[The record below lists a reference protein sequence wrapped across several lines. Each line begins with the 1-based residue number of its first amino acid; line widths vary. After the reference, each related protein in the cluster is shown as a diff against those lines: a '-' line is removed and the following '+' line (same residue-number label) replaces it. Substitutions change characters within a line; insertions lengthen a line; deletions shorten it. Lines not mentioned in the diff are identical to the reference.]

1 MKSLKADSSKYIKGA
16 EGIVKV
22 AQSVVDNMDKFT
34 SGDAL
39 EIASGAIAIIGTVG
53 GIVGG
58 PVGPLIAGVCGLISS
73 ILPLFGGKKGPSL
86 GEVVDNVIREALEDF
101 RDESIYAEVSGSLK
115 EMTSHI
121 AHLNGVASYNGGKM
135 SKDEKSFLTT
145 LDFSTVGSKTLAEL
159 QTQLDKHKNTTD
171 EKKGSRLAM
180 YCYYYCMISV
190 QKQVILTLQCSLLR
204 GNDMESIYAGV
215 ANYLYDALPKE
226 DQKVLGF
233 ISEFPESR
241 DSWWMLYRCLHTSLE
256 APQRAMISAYR
267 KQIGCSEMKGQLC
280 SI

>member
-86 GEVVDNVIREALEDF
+86 GEVVDNVI
-101 RDESIYAEVSGSLK
+101 
-115 EMTSHI
+115 
-121 AHLNGVASYNGGKM
+121 
-135 SKDEKSFLTT
+135 
-145 LDFSTVGSKTLAEL
+145 
-159 QTQLDKHKNTTD
+159 
-171 EKKGSRLAM
+171 
-180 YCYYYCMISV
+180 
-190 QKQVILTLQCSLLR
+190 
-204 GNDMESIYAGV
+204 
-215 ANYLYDALPKE
+215 
-226 DQKVLGF
+226 
-233 ISEFPESR
+233 
-241 DSWWMLYRCLHTSLE
+241 
-256 APQRAMISAYR
+256 
-267 KQIGCSEMKGQLC
+267 
-280 SI
+280 